1 MQINEKL
8 ILKLEE
14 LSNITLAS
22 EEKSRMTLDLQNV
35 LSGIERIKEINT
47 DGVEPYTCA
56 AIDKVN
62 VFRDDEVI
70 PSFDRELILKN
81 APARNEE
88 MFAAPKVME

>member
-1 MQINEKL
+1 MQIDEKL

-14 LSNITLAS
+14 LSNITLAN
-22 EEKSRMTLDLQNV
+22 EEKSRMALDLQIILDEINK
-35 LSGIERIKEINT
+35 IKEINT
-47 DGVEPYTCA
+47 DGAEFTSCA
-56 AIDKVN
+56 AINKVN
-62 VFRDDEVI
+62 VFRDDKVI